1 MGGWWVGVGRGLS
14 FIVEVEVEVSLEV
27 EVSFFVG
34 GVWFDVSLEVEVS
47 FFVGGVLLGV
57 SLEVEVVG
65 NSSFIG
71 LVMFDEGSTE
81 DSRYVFVWVIGL
93 VSVITGTGLCV
104 IISCV
109 FWSSGQTC
117 LCSDG
122 QWFWSDGQGWNS
134 MQV

>member
-27 EVSFFVG
+27 G
-34 GVWFDVSLEVEVS
+34 VS

-93 VSVITGTGLCV
+93 VSVITDTGLCV

>member
-1 MGGWWVGVGRGLS
+1 M
-14 FIVEVEVEVSLEV
+14 
-27 EVSFFVG
+27 
-34 GVWFDVSLEVEVS
+34 EVS

-93 VSVITGTGLCV
+93 VSVITDTGLCV